1 MLLSVIYGI
10 LVWPLLIYSDLIFGL
25 VNITD
30 SLINEAHSYI
40 RIYVFSLIPY
50 LLFQY
55 YRAMYSGLG
64 ETSAIAVSVAISALV
79 NVFVNYLLIYGNF
92 GFPEL
97 GIVGAAIAT
106 GIALIVA
113 ILINEIHALKRG
125 A

>member
-1 MLLSVIYGI
+1 
-10 LVWPLLIYSDLIFGL
+10 
-25 VNITD
+25 
-30 SLINEAHSYI
+30 
-40 RIYVFSLIPY
+40 
-50 LLFQY
+50 
-55 YRAMYSGLG
+55 MYSGLG